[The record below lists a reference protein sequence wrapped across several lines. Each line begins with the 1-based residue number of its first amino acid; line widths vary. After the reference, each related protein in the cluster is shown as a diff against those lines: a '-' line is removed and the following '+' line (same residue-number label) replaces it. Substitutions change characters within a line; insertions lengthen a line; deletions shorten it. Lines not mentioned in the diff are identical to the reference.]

1 MICSIVSND
10 VMSVIN
16 QLTVNGQ
23 GVIRGIVM
31 GLGIRDLLL

>member
-23 GVIRGIVM
+23 DVIRGIVM
-31 GLGIRDLLL
+31 GLGIRDLL

>member
-31 GLGIRDLLL
+31 GSAIRDLL